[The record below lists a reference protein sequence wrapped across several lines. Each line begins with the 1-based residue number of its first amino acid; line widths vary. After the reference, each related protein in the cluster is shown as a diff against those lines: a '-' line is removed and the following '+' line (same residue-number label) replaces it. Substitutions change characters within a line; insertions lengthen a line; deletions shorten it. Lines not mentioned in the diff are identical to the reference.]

1 VNRRWSK
8 EMIAASGFAEEIL
21 PKVMESQ
28 EISGR
33 VSDDGARASGLLR
46 GTPVVAGAGD
56 QAAGAVG
63 MGIVQPGAVS
73 ATIGTSGV
81 VFAATSRPEFDPRG
95 RVHTFCHAVPGRWH
109 VMGVT
114 QAAGFS
120 LRWFRDQFGVSAG
133 EGDPYDRLLAEASQ
147 VPAGSD
153 GVLWAPY
160 LMGERT
166 PHLDPNARAALVG
179 LAATHTRGHVV
190 RAILEGVAFSLRDT
204 FTIFGEL
211 KLPVTSVR
219 LGGGGARGGLWR
231 QVQADVYGMPV
242 DIVEAEEGPAYG
254 AALLAG
260 VGAGVWKS
268 VDAACE
274 AAVRVATSVKPDP
287 ASVSV
292 MNKQYAAYQRMYPAL
307 REIYAGA

>member
-1 VNRRWSK
+1 
-8 EMIAASGFAEEIL
+8 ML
-21 PKVMESQ
+21 
-28 EISGR
+28 
-33 VSDDGARASGLLR
+33 
-46 GTPVVAGAGD
+46 
-56 QAAGAVG
+56 
-63 MGIVQPGAVS
+63 
-73 ATIGTSGV
+73 
-81 VFAATSRPEFDPRG
+81 
-95 RVHTFCHAVPGRWH
+95 
-109 VMGVT
+109 
-114 QAAGFS
+114 
-120 LRWFRDQFGVSAG
+120 FRS
-133 EGDPYDRLLAEASQ
+133 
-147 VPAGSD
+147 
-153 GVLWAPY
+153 
-160 LMGERT
+160 
-166 PHLDPNARAALVG
+166 
-179 LAATHTRGHVV
+179 HVV

-274 AAVRVATSVKPDP
+274 AAVRVAASVKPDA
-287 ASVSV
+287 ASVIV

-307 REIYAGA
+307 REIYGA